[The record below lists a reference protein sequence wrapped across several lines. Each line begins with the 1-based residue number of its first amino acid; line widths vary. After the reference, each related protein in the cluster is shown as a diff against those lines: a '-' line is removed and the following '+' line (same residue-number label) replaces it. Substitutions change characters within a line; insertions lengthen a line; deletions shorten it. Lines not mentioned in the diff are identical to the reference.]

1 MAIKIFRLNDC
12 DWFAA
17 ETLEAAIQ
25 CARSEFGYTDDSF
38 DEAYELDDAEL
49 DCLKYRFTDD
59 DDKPLETMS
68 FREAL
73 AKRIADGEQFP
84 YMFASTE
91 H

>member
-1 MAIKIFRLNDC
+1 MAIKIFKLNDC

-17 ETLEAAIQ
+17 ETLEEAIE
-25 CARSEFGYTDDSF
+25 CAKRECGYDADSF
-38 DEAYELDDAEL
+38 DDPYELGDDDL
-49 DCLKYRFTDD
+49 DRLQFQFTDD

-68 FREAL
+68 FRDAL

-84 YMFASTE
+84 YLFASTE